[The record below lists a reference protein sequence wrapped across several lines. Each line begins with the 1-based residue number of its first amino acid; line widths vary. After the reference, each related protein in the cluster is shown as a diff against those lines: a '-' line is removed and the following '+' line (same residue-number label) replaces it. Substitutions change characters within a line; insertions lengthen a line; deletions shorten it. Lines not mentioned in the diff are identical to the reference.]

1 MKAVLR
7 KQPGDA
13 HQLYIDEYPVPEIKG
28 NELLVKVKAAAVNR
42 TDILQRQQEK
52 GYLNHDIIG
61 VEVAGEVTLAGLHTN
76 ITPGTR
82 VMGLVNGGAYAEYVA
97 MPANRAIIVPD
108 NISYTQAAAIP
119 EVFLTAFQTLYWL
132 GKLDRKESVLVHA
145 GGSGVGTA
153 AIQLAKQLSD
163 ATIYTTAGSRQKL
176 DMTKK
181 LGADVTINYKTENFA
196 EEVLNHSRQKG
207 VDVILDFIGASY
219 FEKNYQSIA
228 VDGRWVLIGTLGGAQ
243 VSDFNIFEMMSK
255 RIHLLGTLLTPRSDE
270 YKAALTSDFIKTAL
284 PLIASGHIEPIVD
297 SVFPLESISEAHLH
311 MEANKN
317 IGKIVL
323 KVND

>member
-1 MKAVLR
+1 
-7 KQPGDA
+7 
-13 HQLYIDEYPVPEIKG
+13 
-28 NELLVKVKAAAVNR
+28 
-42 TDILQRQQEK
+42 
-52 GYLNHDIIG
+52 
-61 VEVAGEVTLAGLHTN
+61 
-76 ITPGTR
+76 
-82 VMGLVNGGAYAEYVA
+82 
-97 MPANRAIIVPD
+97 
-108 NISYTQAAAIP
+108 
-119 EVFLTAFQTLYWL
+119 
-132 GKLDRKESVLVHA
+132 
-145 GGSGVGTA
+145 
-153 AIQLAKQLSD
+153 
-163 ATIYTTAGSRQKL
+163 
-176 DMTKK
+176 
-181 LGADVTINYKTENFA
+181 
-196 EEVLNHSRQKG
+196 
-207 VDVILDFIGASY
+207 
-219 FEKNYQSIA
+219 EKNYQSIA